1 MKRKYSIIAALCLLA
16 AGMCQAQNK
25 LFDKYADMDN
35 VTYVYISKAMFNM
48 MPPVVNDIG
57 LNLANMKGKIES
69 LQLVSVD
76 QKAEIEKMRKEFT
89 QFYSRYHRELM
100 RLHSGK
106 TRTVFYAIV
115 NFDGKHVEDLAM
127 LADSDSAF
135 VAIQILGKFTI
146 KDIQDISAQI
156 DVQVDVQTGR

>member
-1 MKRKYSIIAALCLLA
+1 MKRKYRIIAALCLLA
-16 AGMCQAQNK
+16 AGICQAQNK

-48 MPPVVNDIG
+48 MPTVVSDIG
-57 LNLANMKGKIES
+57 LSLTNMKGKIES
-69 LQLVSVD
+69 LQLVSSE
-76 QKAEIEKMRKEFT
+76 QKDEMEKMRKEFT
-89 QFYSRYHRELM
+89 QLYGRYHQELM

-106 TRTVFYAIV
+106 THTVFYAIV
-115 NFDGKHVEDLAM
+115 DGNKVEDLVM
-127 LADSDSAF
+127 LADTDSTF

-156 DVQVDVQTGR
+156 DVKVDVQTGK